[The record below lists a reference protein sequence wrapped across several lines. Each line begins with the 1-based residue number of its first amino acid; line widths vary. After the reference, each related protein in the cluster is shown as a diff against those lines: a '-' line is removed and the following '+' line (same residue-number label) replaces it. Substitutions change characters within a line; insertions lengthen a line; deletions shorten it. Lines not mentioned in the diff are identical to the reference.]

1 MAGPLGGAAD
11 ISDSG
16 HHRSWRRRWRAPW
29 EVLPVSPAAGTTK
42 VGDIDGGP
50 PRGCCRYF
58 GQRPP
63 PKLETLMA
71 TAATLIITCLG
82 QFSASLVGEVN
93 KALVRG
99 VHYPGPQTPIR

>member
-16 HHRSWRRRWRAPW
+16 HHRSWRRRWWAPW

-50 PRGCCRYF
+50 PRG
-58 GQRPP
+58 
-63 PKLETLMA
+63 
-71 TAATLIITCLG
+71 
-82 QFSASLVGEVN
+82 
-93 KALVRG
+93 
-99 VHYPGPQTPIR
+99 